1 MDLNAVRMFAAT
13 AQFGSLTAAA
23 EHLGIPLATISRRVR
38 DLERELNVQLLQRS
52 VHGTCLTDAGMRLYQ
67 HASRGLEILA
77 SGERALLN
85 DQARLKGLL
94 RLSLPSSLTPW
105 WEMLSRFQQR
115 YPGIVLQVRTC
126 DRPIKMIEEGVD
138 VSMRIGRCSGHS
150 LSTQRMLAY
159 HHVLVAAP
167 ALLQRL
173 GVPARVKD
181 LHQFPC
187 GVWSQGTTA
196 YWRLGKEI
204 FKPEPT
210 IVTNDYTHLCNR
222 ALAGDVVTELPPF
235 MTMEHIKNQ
244 QLVVLLEDH
253 PLPDLEITLHYAS
266 HPHPS
271 PSVQTYLDFARQH
284 IKHPARINAHSTE
297 LTHA

>member
-1 MDLNAVRMFAAT
+1 MVGDALKVPAALPRHCAAGPDLRQAHQDDRRRCRC
-13 AQFGSLTAAA
+13 
-23 EHLGIPLATISRRVR
+23 EHAHWPL
-38 DLERELNVQLLQRS
+38 
-52 VHGTCLTDAGMRLYQ
+52 H
-67 HASRGLEILA
+67 
-77 SGERALLN
+77 RALLEHST
-85 DQARLKGLL
+85 DARLPPCAGGG
-94 RLSLPSSLTPW
+94 P
-105 WEMLSRFQQR
+105 
-115 YPGIVLQVRTC
+115 
-126 DRPIKMIEEGVD
+126 
-138 VSMRIGRCSGHS
+138 RIAS
-150 LSTQRMLAY
+150 
-159 HHVLVAAP
+159 AP
-167 ALLQRL
+167 

-244 QLVVLLEDH
+244 QLVALLEDH

-271 PSVQTYLDFARQH
+271 PIVQTYLDFARQH
-284 IKHPARINAHSTE
+284 IKHPARFDAHSTE